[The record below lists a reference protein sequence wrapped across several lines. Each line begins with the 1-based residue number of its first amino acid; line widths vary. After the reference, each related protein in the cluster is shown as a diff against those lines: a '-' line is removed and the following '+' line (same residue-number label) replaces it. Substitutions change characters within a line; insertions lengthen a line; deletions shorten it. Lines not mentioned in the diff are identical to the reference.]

1 MKQLLKNITP
11 CLLGLLFCT
20 LSPLAAAQQ
29 EEHPVKQFFAKLTAP
44 FAQKKEVKVAP
55 QKKEVHKQVE
65 RPLQKKKSNK
75 KKPKAKK
82 NMLKKMVTAKAPQ
95 ESWASLHE
103 EIQATGYYG
112 CPENE
117 SFRELKPHLLN
128 AQPAWPFTAR
138 NFLQKDTV
146 EVEVSASFADKG
158 FFDTERTTLSPL
170 IFGKKKVQLQD
181 FLLVSRLL
189 NNEQIDIGDPS
200 TLSAAAPVSPAN
212 QIGSIYKIYAEEE
225 IAFKTSYNSQIFQI
239 NYAHQWLN
247 GKITTG
253 IMLPIVRKSHHIT
266 YSLPSNNNN
275 AAIDTAFKSA
285 TIQARNAFLAQNTN
299 GIENF
304 IENIL
309 YKKNIEVKPYNDN
322 IGCGDITFF
331 AQTHADIPYCQEAHF
346 GLQLTLPIGK
356 TRDTNKLWSP
366 DLGNGGFTTISGHCA
381 FMWHGESSLLN
392 PHIYSQL
399 TYSMV
404 TSVDRRIPV
413 IKNYE
418 GINPGTLIAP
428 NYFTFPAVATT
439 KFLSAQ
445 EYMLYGNA
453 ARFNEAK
460 KFTEPD
466 STVKELSDRSARVYL
481 RPGVVWKTRLGNL
494 FKDLYFNNLSCNLY
508 YDVEVKESDSIGFY
522 ANNDDFDRN
531 MLTKNTNGQK
541 HAIGFTMQYQF
552 DENYRLNAGFDHV
565 FAGKNCMQTFQFFV
579 NVSSEF

>member
-29 EEHPVKQFFAKLTAP
+29 EKHPIKQFFAQLAAP
-44 FAQKKEVKVAP
+44 FTQKKEVKVAP

-65 RPLQKKKSNK
+65 RPLQKKKSSK

-82 NMLKKMVTAKAPQ
+82 NMLKKMITAKAPQ

-117 SFRELKPHLLN
+117 SFSELKPHLLN

-146 EVEVSASFADKG
+146 EVEVSASFANKG
-158 FFDTERTTLSPL
+158 FFDTERTTLNPL

-189 NNEQIDIGDPS
+189 NNDQIDII
-200 TLSAAAPVSPAN
+200 AASIPAKADS
-212 QIGSIYKIYAEEE
+212 IAAIYKLFAERE
-225 IAFKTSYNSQIFQI
+225 INFKTSYNSQVFQI
-239 NYAHQWLN
+239 NYAHQWLD
-247 GKITTG
+247 GKVTTG
-253 IMLPIVRKSHHIT
+253 IMFPIVRKSHHIS
-266 YSLPSNNNN
+266 YDISKDGALLAAFN
-275 AAIDTAFKSA
+275 AASVSA
-285 TIQARNAFLAQNTN
+285 KNAFLR
-299 GIENF
+299 ENAAGF
-304 IENIL
+304 SSFFENIL
-309 YKKNIEVKPYNDN
+309 YKKNIEVKRYNDN
-322 IGCGDITFF
+322 IGCSDVTFF

-366 DLGNGGFTTISGHCA
+366 DLGNGGFTTLTGHCA

-399 TYSMV
+399 TYSMMS
-404 TSVDRRIPV
+404 SVDRRVPV
-413 IKNYE
+413 IKTYE
-418 GINPGTLIAP
+418 GKDPGLLLAP
-428 NYFTFPAVATT
+428 NYGTN
-439 KFLSAQ
+439 AQ
-445 EYMLYGNA
+445 EFMFYGNKVN
-453 ARFNEAK
+453 FITTK

-541 HAIGFTMQYQF
+541 HAIGFTMHYQF